1 MKVLILGIGLT
12 VTVLWTYH
20 EARVKTA
27 KFLRFTAD
35 FLSPIHRP
43 IEQRNRKRER
53 KKKLSKIKKWE
64 IRRHAYG
71 QLILQIRKKRHH
83 KKLKRIYTEKMVIPT
98 Q

>member
-20 EARVKTA
+20 EARVKTT

-43 IEQRNRKRER
+43 IEQRNRKR
-53 KKKLSKIKKWE
+53 
-64 IRRHAYG
+64 AYG
-71 QLILQIRKKRHH
+71 QLILQIRKK
-83 KKLKRIYTEKMVIPT
+83 KT
-98 Q
+98 

>member
-53 KKKLSKIKKWE
+53 KKERKSYPRLRNGKLE
-64 IRRHAYG
+64 GTHMG
-71 QLILQIRKKRHH
+71 N
-83 KKLKRIYTEKMVIPT
+83 
-98 Q
+98 

>member
-43 IEQRNRKRER
+43 IEQRNRKR
-53 KKKLSKIKKWE
+53 
-64 IRRHAYG
+64 AYG

-83 KKLKRIYTEKMVIPT
+83 KKLKRIYTEKMVIPA

>member
-1 MKVLILGIGLT
+1 MKVWILALVI
-12 VTVLWTYH
+12 VVLWISP

-53 KKKLSKIKKWE
+53 KK
-64 IRRHAYG
+64 
-71 QLILQIRKKRHH
+71 
-83 KKLKRIYTEKMVIPT
+83 EKAI
-98 Q
+98 QD